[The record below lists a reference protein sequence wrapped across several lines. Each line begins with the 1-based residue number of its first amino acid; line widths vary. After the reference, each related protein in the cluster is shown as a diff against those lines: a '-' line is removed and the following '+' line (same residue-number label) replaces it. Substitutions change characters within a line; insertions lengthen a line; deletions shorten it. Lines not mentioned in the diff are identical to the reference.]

1 MMRIRCS
8 LSAFFIL
15 LLLNHKA
22 HSAVAIDTK
31 FVARILGASDSKK
44 TILVNRGSEHGLA
57 KMQHAKISIPSGVIA
72 RAVIVKISPSRS
84 VWSVY
89 RVFKKNKIE
98 PQAVATFKI
107 SSPVSL
113 TTDES
118 KELGRLGPKINK
130 TREAIPKDPKFVKK
144 QRKINRSI
152 KMSENVVSQFDNI
165 DYSDLNE
172 AIETQQ
178 ELDVDLD
185 WSALNGKKDQNN
197 FDATLDYSQL
207 R

>member
-1 MMRIRCS
+1 MMSKHLKS
-8 LSAFFIL
+8 LIL
-15 LLLNHKA
+15 FSLFVLCHNGA
-22 HSAVAIDTK
+22 ASVAVDTK
-31 FVARILGASDSKK
+31 FIARILGASDTKK
-44 TILVNRGSEHGLA
+44 TILVNRGTEHGLS

-89 RVFKKNKIE
+89 RVFKRDKIVA
-98 PQAVATFKI
+98 QAVATFKI

-130 TREAIPKDPKFVKK
+130 KRESIPKDPKFAKK
-144 QRKINRSI
+144 QRRIKRSI
-152 KMSENVVSQFDNI
+152 KMSQNTVSQFDNI
-165 DYSDLNE
+165 DYTNLNDP
-172 AIETQQ
+172 IETRQ

-185 WSALNGKKDQNN
+185 WSALNGKKDDKK